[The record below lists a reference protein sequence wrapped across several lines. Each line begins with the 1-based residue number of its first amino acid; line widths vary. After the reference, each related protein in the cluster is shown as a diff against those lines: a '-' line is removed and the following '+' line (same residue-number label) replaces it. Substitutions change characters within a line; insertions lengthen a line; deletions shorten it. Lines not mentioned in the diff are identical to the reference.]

1 MRSAEGLPS
10 LARDNES
17 SPVQVSPSGSIGI
30 DRTSVGRLTLRPTL
44 KYYRNRVN
52 IFRLEYKEHSLI
64 VRGEQLPLDL
74 AHDPIDEVRFSL
86 ETDREGDARDLPIH
100 SLNLEMDREEV
111 VGGKNFSCE
120 YQHSKPLHAPCAE
133 LGTEDREDPKR
144 LEEGSF
150 GEAAEEWG
158 FYHKVKME
166 RNYLAF
172 HSKQSPYKNHPGAIE
187 RYH

>member
-1 MRSAEGLPS
+1 MGEARRESIS
-10 LARDNES
+10 LVNTNIQNE
-17 SPVQVSPSGSIGI
+17 
-30 DRTSVGRLTLRPTL
+30 
-44 KYYRNRVN
+44 
-52 IFRLEYKEHSLI
+52 
-64 VRGEQLPLDL
+64 
-74 AHDPIDEVRFSL
+74 
-86 ETDREGDARDLPIH
+86 
-100 SLNLEMDREEV
+100 
-111 VGGKNFSCE
+111 
-120 YQHSKPLHAPCAE
+120 LHAPCAE